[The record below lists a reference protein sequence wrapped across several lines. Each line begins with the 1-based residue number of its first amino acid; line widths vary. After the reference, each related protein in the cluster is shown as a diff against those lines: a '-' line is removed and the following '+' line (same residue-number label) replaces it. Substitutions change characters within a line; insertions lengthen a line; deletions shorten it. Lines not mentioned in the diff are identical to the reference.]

1 MIHRQKSCEAKRMKE
16 GAISFDRVE
25 VNFHLDD
32 ENNPESVYFKTS
44 KDAHKLIEE
53 FMLLANKKVAG
64 FVNKIQP
71 TPPFVYRIHD
81 NPDEQK
87 LFNLKQTIA
96 PFGYTFNPGKKNVSS
111 EINGLLVACNG
122 KREQNLIDTLTLR
135 CMSKA
140 RIFNREYRS
149 LWFSFLALYPFYISH

>member
-1 MIHRQKSCEAKRMKE
+1 MR
-16 GAISFDRVE
+16 
-25 VNFHLDD
+25 
-32 ENNPESVYFKTS
+32 NNPESVYFKTS

-53 FMLLANKKVAG
+53 FMLLANKKVAA
-64 FVNKIQP
+64 FSKQNNLHPLLCIE
-71 TPPFVYRIHD
+71 FMM

-122 KREQNLIDTLTLR
+122 KREQNLIDTSDSCVVCPR
-135 CMSKA
+135 PNIQQ
-140 RIFNREYRS
+140 RI
-149 LWFSFLALYPFYISH
+149 